1 MSKSRVE
8 AFSDGVIAIIITI
21 LVLELKL
28 PEHHHSL
35 EAILELKY
43 NFIAYAVSFIAI
55 ATIWIS
61 HHHLLNQ
68 ISEITNKILWAN
80 INFLFWLSLLPT
92 ITAWFG
98 HDIMSWQAALL
109 YNIDI
114 IAFNLSFMLL
124 RNQVIKLSPKTQNHH
139 LSETRVK
146 EMISFANNVITL
158 IISFFFPPYA
168 LIGLLLNILIWVIPF
183 HKQHS

>member
-1 MSKSRVE
+1 M
-8 AFSDGVIAIIITI
+8 
-21 LVLELKL
+21 
-28 PEHHHSL
+28 
-35 EAILELKY
+35 
-43 NFIAYAVSFIAI
+43 
-55 ATIWIS
+55 
-61 HHHLLNQ
+61 
-68 ISEITNKILWAN
+68 
-80 INFLFWLSLLPT
+80 
-92 ITAWFG
+92 
-98 HDIMSWQAALL
+98 

-146 EMISFANNVITL
+146 EMLSFANNVITL

>member
-1 MSKSRVE
+1 MNVKSRVE

-68 ISEITNKILWAN
+68 ISEINNKILWAN
-80 INFLFWLSLLPT
+80 INFLFGYRYYQPSLHGLVMILCHGKQRYC
-92 ITAWFG
+92 IT
-98 HDIMSWQAALL
+98 
-109 YNIDI
+109 
-114 IAFNLSFMLL
+114 
-124 RNQVIKLSPKTQNHH
+124 
-139 LSETRVK
+139 
-146 EMISFANNVITL
+146 
-158 IISFFFPPYA
+158 
-168 LIGLLLNILIWVIPF
+168 
-183 HKQHS
+183 

>member
-68 ISEITNKILWAN
+68 NQNRRCSVMHVFCFEI
-80 INFLFWLSLLPT
+80 
-92 ITAWFG
+92 
-98 HDIMSWQAALL
+98 
-109 YNIDI
+109 
-114 IAFNLSFMLL
+114 LL
-124 RNQVIKLSPKTQNHH
+124 R
-139 LSETRVK
+139 
-146 EMISFANNVITL
+146 
-158 IISFFFPPYA
+158 Y
-168 LIGLLLNILIWVIPF
+168 
-183 HKQHS
+183 